1 MPNCS
6 ALDWLGT
13 LVDVVACFLGIC
25 TVLWFSVVREGR
37 GGGGRVLGT
46 HGRRCRCASWW
57 VDDMPQRPFTH
68 P

>member
-37 GGGGRVLGT
+37 GGGGGASVRYAWAAVQVRFMV
-46 HGRRCRCASWW
+46 GR
-57 VDDMPQRPFTH
+57 
-68 P
+68 

>member
-37 GGGGRVLGT
+37 GGASVRYAWAAVQVRFMVGR
-46 HGRRCRCASWW
+46 
-57 VDDMPQRPFTH
+57 
-68 P
+68 

>member
-37 GGGGRVLGT
+37 GGGGASVRYAWAAVQVRFMV
-46 HGRRCRCASWW
+46 GR
-57 VDDMPQRPFTH
+57 
-68 P
+68 